1 VDSEVDVLEEPAEEV
16 AEDAAVPEPVEVQL
30 AAAGAGKDADIFA
43 VVMVGLLALSFTAL
57 QSFNSGPDKKMEK
70 NKSSAFL
77 SCITCTRAV
86 SCGAVRTS
94 CFCWGCTLGCVVNR
108 LLTEMC
114 TQCLLGCA
122 GHCVSKLIFIPTDL
136 VVKTYNCVQLQ
147 NAGSA
152 NDASSEFRELLC
164 AVICDYRRKLF

>member
-1 VDSEVDVLEEPAEEV
+1 MEKTNLAPSCAALAALELYLV
-16 AEDAAVPEPVEVQL
+16 VQL
-30 AAAGAGKDADIFA
+30 GLHASVGAAQ
-43 VVMVGLLALSFTAL
+43 VV
-57 QSFNSGPDKKMEK
+57 P
-70 NKSSAFL
+70 
-77 SCITCTRAV
+77 
-86 SCGAVRTS
+86 
-94 CFCWGCTLGCVVNR
+94 LGCVVNR